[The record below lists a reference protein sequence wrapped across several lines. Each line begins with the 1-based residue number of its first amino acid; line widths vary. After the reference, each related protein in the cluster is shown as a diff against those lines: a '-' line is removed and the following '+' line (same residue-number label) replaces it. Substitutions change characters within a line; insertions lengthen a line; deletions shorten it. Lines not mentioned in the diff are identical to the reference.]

1 MTHPSA
7 GDVVDVFGVGFGPSN
22 LALAIVLDEQ
32 SRGCRAVQ
40 PPRAAF
46 AEQRDGFG
54 WHQGMLI
61 DGADLQVTYLKD
73 LVTMR
78 DPTSSFSFLAYLHQA
93 GRLPAFINQKKLY
106 PSRLEFHDYLAW
118 AARRL
123 RHMVTYGL
131 EVIDA
136 RPVLRGGAVRCID
149 VVARPSAEEG
159 TVTYRTRNLVLA
171 TGLEPVL
178 PEGAP
183 RSPRAWHSA
192 ELLHRLAGV
201 PDDQE
206 LTFVVVGAGQSAAE
220 VVEYVHRR
228 FRRARVYCV
237 FARFG
242 YSPSDDSPFVN
253 GIFDPA
259 AVEVFYQS
267 PAEVKQLFLD
277 YHSNTN
283 YSAVDSDLIAELARR
298 VYAEQ
303 VAGRPRLIMRN
314 LSRVAEVRESGAGL
328 EVRLLYLPDRSI
340 TSVHADQLIYA
351 TGYRPR
357 DPLRILGEVGS
368 YCKIGA
374 SASLRVDRC
383 HRVITT
389 DRMRC
394 GIYVQGGTE
403 ATHGLASTLLSTVAV
418 RAGEIADAIAADAQT
433 GHQGMAAES
442 SLRRPAARTDHGR
455 EIRS

>member
-1 MTHPSA
+1 MTRPAADRSLRTLPGTG
-7 GDVVDVFGVGFGPSN
+7 GDVADVFGVGFGPSN
-22 LALAIVLDEQ
+22 LALAIVLDER
-32 SRGCRAVQ
+32 SAGTRGAR
-40 PPRAAF
+40 PLRAAF
-46 AEQRDGFG
+46 AEQQDGFG
-54 WHQGMLI
+54 WHRGMLI
-61 DGADLQVTYLKD
+61 DGADLQVSYLKD

-78 DPTSSFSFLAYLHQA
+78 DPTSSFSFLAYLGQA
-93 GRLPAFINQKKLY
+93 GRLAAFINQKKLY

-118 AARRL
+118 AASRL
-123 RHMVTYGL
+123 GHMVAYGL
-131 EVIDA
+131 EVTGA
-136 RPVLRGGAVRCID
+136 RPVLRDGAVRCID
-149 VVARPSAEEG
+149 VVARANAAET

-178 PEGAP
+178 PVDAP

-201 PDDQE
+201 PDGQE

-220 VVEYVHRR
+220 AVEYLHRR
-228 FRRARVYCV
+228 FSRARVYGV

-253 GIFDPA
+253 GLFDPDG
-259 AVEVFYQS
+259 VDVFYQS
-267 PAEVKQLFLD
+267 PAEVKQLFFD
-277 YHSNTN
+277 YHLNTN

-303 VAGRPRLIMRN
+303 VTGQARLIMRN

-340 TSVHADQLIYA
+340 TSVHADHLIYA

-368 YCKIGA
+368 YCKIGPA
-374 SASLRVDRC
+374 ASLRVDRS

-394 GIYVQGGTE
+394 GIYVQGATE
-403 ATHGLASTLLSTVAV
+403 ASHGIASTLLSTVAV
-418 RAGEIADAIAADAQT
+418 RAGEIADDV
-433 GHQGMAAES
+433 
-442 SLRRPAARTDHGR
+442 AARTQETR
-455 EIRS
+455 T